1 MRLNFLL
8 DKDWLDLKEQS
19 IIASNENSYV
29 TFKCRDILQLLVTWL
44 FSLFKNLEDL
54 GELYKNRY
62 YFIIVYYIC
71 SEYIFYTITI
81 IKNIF
86 CLNFD
91 ILCFIIYL

>member
-29 TFKCRDILQLLVTWL
+29 TFKCRDILQLLVTMAI
-44 FSLFKNLEDL
+44 FPLFKNLEDL
-54 GELYKNRY
+54 GEFYKNKY

-81 IKNIF
+81 IKKYF
-86 CLNFD
+86 FV
-91 ILCFIIYL
+91 

>member
-1 MRLNFLL
+1 M
-8 DKDWLDLKEQS
+8 DLKEQS

-81 IKNIF
+81 IKKYF
-86 CLNFD
+86 FVYDAVLRKMWVKKGEVF
-91 ILCFIIYL
+91 LQKT

>member
-71 SEYIFYTITI
+71 SEYIFYTVTI
-81 IKNIF
+81 IKKYF
-86 CLNFD
+86 FV
-91 ILCFIIYL
+91 

>member
-29 TFKCRDILQLLVTWL
+29 TFKSREILQLLVTWL
-44 FSLFKNLEDL
+44 FSLLKKLENI
-54 GELYKNRY
+54 GKLYKNMY
-62 YFIIVYYIC
+62 YFIIIYYIC

-81 IKNIF
+81 IKKYF
-86 CLNFD
+86 FV
-91 ILCFIIYL
+91 

>member
-54 GELYKNRY
+54 GEFYKNKY
-62 YFIIVYYIC
+62 YFIIVY
-71 SEYIFYTITI
+71 
-81 IKNIF
+81 
-86 CLNFD
+86 
-91 ILCFIIYL
+91 

>member
-44 FSLFKNLEDL
+44 IFIVTKNLEDRW
-54 GELYKNRY
+54 G
-62 YFIIVYYIC
+62 IV
-71 SEYIFYTITI
+71 
-81 IKNIF
+81 
-86 CLNFD
+86 
-91 ILCFIIYL
+91 

>member
-1 MRLNFLL
+1 M
-8 DKDWLDLKEQS
+8 DLKEQS

-62 YFIIVYYIC
+62 
-71 SEYIFYTITI
+71 
-81 IKNIF
+81 
-86 CLNFD
+86 
-91 ILCFIIYL
+91 